1 MHEYTAVV
9 RLNVLGVTIHKIAVE
24 EWSLLVFKNKNEAS
38 LLPTWWMLRNY
49 VLLGMYT
56 LMFNRLHCSWVNSI

>member
-24 EWSLLVFKNKNEAS
+24 EWSLSVFKNKNEAS
-38 LLPTWWMLRNY
+38 LLPT
-49 VLLGMYT
+49 
-56 LMFNRLHCSWVNSI
+56 

>member
-38 LLPTWWMLRNY
+38 LY
-49 VLLGMYT
+49 Q
-56 LMFNRLHCSWVNSI
+56 HDEC